1 MYNKR
6 KNMAKKPCA
15 CKSKYKKGEI
25 RCFVPNAEMHWNP
38 DGVAVSFGA
47 ALSFAMLLLMLAAV
61 VFSALSSQKERAESL
76 KVWER

>member
-1 MYNKR
+1 
-6 KNMAKKPCA
+6 
-15 CKSKYKKGEI
+15 
-25 RCFVPNAEMHWNP
+25 MHWNP